1 MSEDKFLGPLL
12 FLIYIYINDLFSCI
26 NPTIFCHL
34 YADDTII
41 VKSEK
46 SPTDLREGLVRQLAS
61 MSIWFY
67 NNKLSVI
74 TSKTEVN
81 FFGKPNKVES
91 CKNIE
96 PVTFKC
102 SKIESTD
109 KVKYLGVTFDE
120 GMTWENQSNQA
131 RSKAYFNLIKIKKI
145 LSFIDD
151 STKQLL
157 LNALVFPHISYILC
171 SWSTANRKCTKMF
184 DSLIRSVD
192 RVFTMGKTFSSM
204 ANYQRSIIA
213 FKAIKNLCPT

>member
-1 MSEDKFLGPLL
+1 MNE
-12 FLIYIYINDLFSCI
+12 
-26 NPTIFCHL
+26 FCHL

-41 VKSEK
+41 V
-46 SPTDLREGLVRQLAS
+46 
-61 MSIWFY
+61 
-67 NNKLSVI
+67 N
-74 TSKTEVN
+74 TSKTEVIY
-81 FFGKPNKVES
+81 FGKPNKVES

-96 PVTFKC
+96 PVTFQG

-120 GMTWENQSNQA
+120 DMTWENQSNQA

-157 LNALVFPHISYILC
+157 LNALVFPHISYCLS
-171 SWSTANRKCTKMF
+171 SWSTANKKCTKKF
-184 DSLIRSVD
+184 DNLIQSVD
-192 RVFTMGKTFSSM
+192 RVFPMVKTFSSM

-213 FKAIKNLCPT
+213 FKGILP